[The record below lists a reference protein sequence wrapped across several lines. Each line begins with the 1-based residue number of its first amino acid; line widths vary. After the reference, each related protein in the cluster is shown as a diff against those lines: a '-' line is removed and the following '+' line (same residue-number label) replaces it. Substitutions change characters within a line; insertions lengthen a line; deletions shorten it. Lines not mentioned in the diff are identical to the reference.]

1 MQCLTQCYRKVL
13 ERMPNGSAYKSDL
26 LQSKLNTFYILGIT
40 RNASETA
47 FGKTSSIALSLLEK
61 NVKVF
66 PRIVRHESENGQ
78 K

>member
-1 MQCLTQCYRKVL
+1 
-13 ERMPNGSAYKSDL
+13 MPNRSAYKSDL

-61 NVKVF
+61 KM
-66 PRIVRHESENGQ
+66 
-78 K
+78 